1 MRQKDKS
8 DPRSAS
14 SISSDAYVREAEA
27 PYLPPPPSEV
37 GIKGWL
43 YNNIFQSMSDF
54 SSPSASMRS
63 LLVAMFTVFV
73 FYFFATQ
80 LYGLVDF
87 ALLSAVW
94 SDAEGVKRQACWTWL
109 GEACRRWHG
118 ACWPYIFAKTKFIL
132 FGAYPL
138 EDLWR
143 VKTTYL
149 AWAFACLGVDR
160 ALPYEN

>member
-8 DPRSAS
+8 DPRSQS
-14 SISSDAYVREAEA
+14 SISSDAYVRETEA

-54 SSPSASMRS
+54 SSPAASMRS

-94 SDAEGVKRQACWTWL
+94 SDADGVKRQ
-109 GEACRRWHG
+109 
-118 ACWPYIFAKTKFIL
+118 
-132 FGAYPL
+132 
-138 EDLWR
+138 
-143 VKTTYL
+143 
-149 AWAFACLGVDR
+149 
-160 ALPYEN
+160 